1 MDHYRLSDELRQQLL
16 ENAAWGKAD
25 ITPRLDEESSC
36 DSKGADKKKKKK
48 KAEKPEKD
56 MDYAHSEYE
65 DGEEAEELAEDVH
78 VCPLCTS
85 QLAEAIDEESL
96 LEHLD
101 MVTALIDRLS
111 QLNEGDEDIEDII
124 DQTITA
130 VATQDLE
137 EE

>member
-25 ITPRLDEESSC
+25 ITPRLDEAVVEE
-36 DSKGADKKKKKK
+36 AYKKK
-48 KAEKPEKD
+48 KAKKPERED
-56 MDYAHSEYE
+56 CDTEYE
-65 DGEEAEELAEDVH
+65 DAEEAEELAEDVH

>member
-25 ITPRLDEESSC
+25 ITPRLDEASSC
-36 DSKGADKKKKKK
+36 DSKAPARKTKK
-48 KAEKPEKD
+48 KAEKPEED

>member
-25 ITPRLDEESSC
+25 ITPRLDEAVVEEAYKS
-36 DSKGADKKKKKK
+36 KKKKPKM
-48 KAEKPEKD
+48 ERED
-56 MDYAHSEYE
+56 CDTDYE
-65 DGEEAEELAEDVH
+65 DAEEAEELEEDVH

-85 QLAEAIDEESL
+85 QLSEAIDEEAI